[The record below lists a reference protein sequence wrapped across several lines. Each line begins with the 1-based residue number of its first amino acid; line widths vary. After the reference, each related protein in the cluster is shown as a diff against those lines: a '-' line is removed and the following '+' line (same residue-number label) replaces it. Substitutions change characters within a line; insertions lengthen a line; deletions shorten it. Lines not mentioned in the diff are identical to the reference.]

1 MISVILWV
9 TINFLYIKLMDIFVN
24 IAGYTEAVL
33 ALGIMV
39 FIGIASWFIRKP
51 YEPEDKK
58 DETATA

>member
-1 MISVILWV
+1 
-9 TINFLYIKLMDIFVN
+9 MDIFVN

-33 ALGIMV
+33 ALGVMM